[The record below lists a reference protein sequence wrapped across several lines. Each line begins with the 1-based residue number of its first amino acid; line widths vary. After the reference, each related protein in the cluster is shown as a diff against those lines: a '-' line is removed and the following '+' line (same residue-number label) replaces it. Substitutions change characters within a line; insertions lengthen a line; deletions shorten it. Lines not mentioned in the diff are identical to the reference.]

1 MAEKALARYTN
12 DPNYQFLHDQISA
25 LFAELLS
32 SDIKCLKSEKYG
44 KVSLA
49 AKWCPSLD
57 SSYDQSTLI
66 CESIAK
72 KVFPRDSDP
81 EYEGIV
87 ESHYAFKVRNRL
99 RKQVLVPL
107 RQALELPEI
116 YMAANKW
123 NCLPYKRVASVVM
136 KIYKGLFMEHD
147 ESRFTEYLEDVKKG
161 KAKKTNFGIHCLEF

>member
-87 ESHYAFKVRNRL
+87 ESHYAFKVRAGIAHSW
-99 RKQVLVPL
+99 KEECTHMLV
-107 RQALELPEI
+107 
-116 YMAANKW
+116 
-123 NCLPYKRVASVVM
+123 
-136 KIYKGLFMEHD
+136 D
-147 ESRFTEYLEDVKKG
+147 ESMPVKEDLFDAIVAQNLLFL
-161 KAKKTNFGIHCLEF
+161 KAG